1 MAAPPPPF
9 SRGHLLQPGEGFGP
23 ARGGGAPRGTRRGGG
38 GGRVGW
44 RGPPA
49 AGRLRREMAA
59 GRGRTPRGE
68 GGARAG
74 MAPGSSHRLSHL
86 LAHLLSHRLSHRLS
100 QSLSHRLSP
109 QGIRRLQCGVPCGT
123 SRAVSAWRC
132 GGGHRRPREAAGW
145 PWGRL
150 AGGGQAGHSEG
161 PAG

>member
-86 LAHLLSHRLSHRLS
+86 LSHRLS
-100 QSLSHRLSP
+100 QSLSVTPGHQASPMWGALWDLTGCVRLALWRGAP
-109 QGIRRLQCGVPCGT
+109 QASGSSGMALGSLGWWWAGWAQRGPCGVKQPVCG
-123 SRAVSAWRC
+123 WRV
-132 GGGHRRPREAAGW
+132 
-145 PWGRL
+145 L
-150 AGGGQAGHSEG
+150 
-161 PAG
+161 